1 MHFSPSG
8 RESQLRAAAS
18 AAAAD
23 ARIALRRATHDWMF
37 TTTAVATL
45 ALGIGATVATFGIV
59 RGVLLRPLPV
69 RDQGQLIVLSA
80 KSRSLGSSHV
90 GLPNGVLW
98 DFAAQSRTAS
108 EVTAI
113 PAFAPATPF
122 VARDGSRT
130 IHLALTTTTGNFF
143 DVLGVRAG
151 RGRLLNAG
159 DDTRPNEPALVLSN
173 TAWMREFGGDT
184 GVVGRTIQLPQG
196 SYTVVG
202 IAAPT
207 FDYPHGSDAWIS
219 LPQMVRRLGFDD
231 SPEGGYWDL
240 VARLRDDATLAQARR
255 EFNAFLVG
263 YDSPRLGNP
272 RSRGAVVE
280 SYADAVIGDQKAGL
294 LVLAA
299 AVGLVLVIAVAN
311 VAGLLVSRTLARRA
325 DLAVRSALGASPARL
340 RAQLSVEHLILGLIG
355 GLFGLLAAW
364 AGLRFAVAEA
374 PPGLA
379 RFGEIHIDLM
389 TVAFGL
395 TITVLSVVGFG
406 VASVLVSGSQNMAST
421 LNASARRGVTTVE
434 TDPSSRRFRQGVAVG
449 ELALAIVVLVAAGLL
464 VRTLANLQRID
475 LGFEPTHLLFV
486 VIERQDAS
494 SASTGS
500 DLTAAEARHR
510 AVLGGLVEQL
520 GTQPGIVGATPT
532 SLIPFALVGGT
543 GGIDQHFRLEGEPT
557 AEALAGPTIRSDG
570 ALPNYF
576 RVLGIPVLRGRTFD
590 ADDRAGSAGV
600 AVVSEQMAR
609 LAWPGQDPL
618 GKRLQ
623 LIDEFGRGP
632 TRTVVGVVGDTRY
645 SDLTVPRP
653 AVYVPLEQSN
663 PGAVVAIRTRGSPS
677 AAIPTVERVLHGLD
691 DAYGI
696 SRTVTMPQLLA
707 LDLARPRFLMG
718 VLSVLS
724 LIALLLGAVGLY
736 GVMSLLVR
744 QRTNELGI
752 RLALGATGRS
762 IRGLVLREGAR
773 LVAGG
778 VALGIGAS
786 LALSGMFRTLV
797 FGVPYIDPLTLMG
810 ATLLLVVTMALAVM
824 APAMR
829 ASRLDPMIT
838 LRAP

>member
-1 MHFSPSG
+1 
-8 RESQLRAAAS
+8 
-18 AAAAD
+18 
-23 ARIALRRATHDWMF
+23 MF
-37 TTTAVATL
+37 TATAVATL
-45 ALGIGATVATFGIV
+45 ALGIGGTVATFGIV

-69 RDQGQLIVLSA
+69 RDQGHLVVLSA

-98 DFAAQSRTAS
+98 DFAARSRTVS

-159 DDTRPNEPALVLSN
+159 DDTQSHDPAIVLSN

-184 GVVGRTIQLPQG
+184 GIVGRTIQLPQG

-202 IAAPT
+202 IAAPE

-240 VARLRDDATLAQARR
+240 VARLRENISVAQVTR

-263 YDSPRLGNP
+263 YSSPRLGDA

-280 SYADAVIGDQKAGL
+280 SYADSVIGDQRSGL

-340 RAQLSVEHLILGLIG
+340 RAQLSVEHFILGLVG
-355 GLFGLLAAW
+355 GLFGLFAAW

-379 RFGEIHIDLM
+379 RFGEIHIDVM

-406 VASVLVSGSQNMAST
+406 AASVMVSGRQNMASA
-421 LNASARRGVTTVE
+421 LNGSALRGVAAVE
-434 TDPSSRRFRQGVAVG
+434 SDPSSRRFRQAIAVG

-494 SASTGS
+494 SASTG

-510 AVLGGLVEQL
+510 AVLNGLVEQL
-520 GTQPGIVGATPT
+520 RTRPGIVGATPT

-576 RVLGIPVLRGRTFD
+576 RVLGIPLVQGRTFD

-609 LAWPGQDPL
+609 LAWPGQNPL

-632 TRTVVGVVGDTRY
+632 TRTIVGVVGDTRY

-653 AVYVPLEQSN
+653 AVYVPLEQST
-663 PGAVVAIRTRGSPS
+663 PGAVVAIRTRGNPS

-696 SRTVTMPQLLA
+696 SKTVTMPQLLA
-707 LDLARPRFLMG
+707 LELARPRFLMG
-718 VLSVLS
+718 VLSALS

-752 RLALGATGRS
+752 RLALGATGS
-762 IRGLVLREGAR
+762 AIRGLVLLDAAR
-773 LVAGG
+773 LVAVG
-778 VALGIGAS
+778 VALGLIAS
-786 LALSGMFRTLV
+786 VALSSMFRTLV
-797 FGVPYIDPLTLMG
+797 FGVPDIDPLTLVS
-810 ATLLLVVTMALAVM
+810 ATLLLVVTMAAAVM
-824 APAMR
+824 VPAVR
-829 ASRLDPMIT
+829 ASRLDPMMT